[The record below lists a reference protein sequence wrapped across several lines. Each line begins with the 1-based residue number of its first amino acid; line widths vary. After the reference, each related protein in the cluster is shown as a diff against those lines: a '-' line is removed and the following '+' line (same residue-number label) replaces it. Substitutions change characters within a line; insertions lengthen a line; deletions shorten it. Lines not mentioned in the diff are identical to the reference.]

1 MYHFD
6 SSSISS
12 SEGGEEKNNSSSS
25 YILSL
30 ILLVLNIIIIKS
42 ASLEQFELI
51 GLGDRWKFHNY
62 IMWSAA
68 AALIALLVL
77 LWLGYVTVVS
87 DNDCM
92 ANLVKGMV
100 GLCTVGLIVI
110 SILQYVFMGQI
121 WDSDPEHTIFFYN
134 AYWTEGVT
142 NMNIPTIPT
151 SNTTFTSLT
160 PTNVTR
166 NLLEMSLPLL
176 AGTTKLAGTTTIS
189 NITTKLAGT
198 TTISNITT
206 KLTLNLRGS
215 VKKLY
220 GSLIASHFNQTA
232 IKVYRRLQENTLA
245 SEWVYVMSDVV
256 IRIYGF
262 CLLILPV
269 ILAVAGCCGGTG
281 WACGKCLS

>member
-12 SEGGEEKNNSSSS
+12 SDEGEKNNSSSS
-25 YILSL
+25 YILNL

-62 IMWSAA
+62 MMWSAA
-68 AALIALLVL
+68 STLITLLVL
-77 LWLGYVTVVS
+77 LWLGCVTVVS
-87 DNDCM
+87 ENDCM
-92 ANLVKGMV
+92 AKLVSGMG

-110 SILQYVFMGQI
+110 LILQYFFMGQI
-121 WDSDPEHTIFFYN
+121 WGRDPEHTIFFYN

-176 AGTTKLAGTTTIS
+176 AGTTTISNITIS
-189 NITTKLAGT
+189 NITTT
-198 TTISNITT
+198 
-206 KLTLNLRGS
+206 LTLNLRGS

-220 GSLIASHFNQTA
+220 GSLITSHFNQTA
-232 IKVYRRLQENTLA
+232 IKVYRRLQETTLA

-262 CLLILPV
+262 CLLIIPV
-269 ILAVAGCCGGTG
+269 ILAVVGCCGGTG